1 MGWEIP
7 EDLLTSAP
15 NPDVLTYESQLAL
28 IIFRV
33 LPDKIDGM
41 GAGWYGKDLSCL
53 PYIMYLYEVENEKR
67 VFELL
72 IICISEYQSYVSSE
86 RKKEQDKMKHSR
98 R

>member
-7 EDLLTSAP
+7 EELLSSGSDP
-15 NPDVLTYESQLAL
+15 ENLTENAQWSL
-28 IIFRV
+28 ILFKV

-53 PYIMYLYEVENEKR
+53 AYVMDLYEIENQKR

-72 IICISEYQSYVSSE
+72 IICISEYQKFVSAE
-86 RKKEQDKMKHSR
+86 RRKEYDKMKQR